1 VNIRAT
7 VAEDLP
13 QILAITNDEILHRT
27 AHFGMIPVT
36 PEQIQQE
43 FAAAAGTHPWF
54 TATDGTRVLGFAKA
68 YPWKPRGAY
77 RWTAEIGVYVVP
89 GQQGKGI
96 GLVVIHRAVAQL
108 ADSGDHRLLA
118 CVALAGDVALDGAH
132 GHPLIGNPVVLAE
145 GAELTQKTAI
155 RMGGIDAGMT
165 PDLLKHH
172 LLKSQP
178 TRSTARL
185 AQLCKPAM
193 KT

>member
-1 VNIRAT
+1 MNIVAT

-13 QILAITNDEILHRT
+13 QILAITNDEILHRV

-54 TATDGTRVLGFAKA
+54 TATDGARVLGFAKA

-96 GLVVIHRAVAQL
+96 GRGLYAKL
-108 ADSGDHRLLA
+108 F
-118 CVALAGDVALDGAH
+118 
-132 GHPLIGNPVVLAE
+132 
-145 GAELTQKTAI
+145 
-155 RMGGIDAGMT
+155 
-165 PDLLKHH
+165 
-172 LLKSQP
+172 
-178 TRSTARL
+178 
-185 AQLCKPAM
+185 PAM
-193 KT
+193 EAAGLRTVIAGIALPNAASVRLHESFGMKHTGTFTNVGYKFGAWHDVGYWTGSLGDPAPAPNLSLAWR